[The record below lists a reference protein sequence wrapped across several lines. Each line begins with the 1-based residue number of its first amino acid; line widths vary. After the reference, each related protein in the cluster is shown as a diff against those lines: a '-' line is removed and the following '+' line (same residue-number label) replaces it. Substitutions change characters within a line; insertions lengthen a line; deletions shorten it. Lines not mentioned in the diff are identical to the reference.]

1 MKSAR
6 IAIIGFGV
14 IGRGFAEA
22 LLQKKKYL
30 KELGVDLSVIAV
42 CEVDGSLVNEKGIDL
57 KKALKGELKKQSDWD
72 SIKAPA
78 VIDKHKPD
86 IVLELTPG
94 NVKDGEPGLGHIRK
108 ALGSG
113 INVVTS
119 NKAPLALNY
128 SELMSLAE
136 DNNVKLKFEA
146 TVGGAIPIINLYRNS
161 LKINEIRSIYG
172 ILNGTSN
179 FVLSKMD
186 EEAIGLDDAVKEAQ
200 ELGIA
205 ESDPG
210 YDIDGIDTA
219 VKVAILAN
227 SLMNQKV
234 SFRDI
239 KVKGIRDVTPEA
251 IELARKQGYSIKLIG
266 DVGNLEVSPRLVPKG
281 DPLDV
286 SGSLNAVM
294 LDTDMARDIT
304 IVGRGAGAIETAS
317 SLLSDVLEIVG

>member
-205 ESDPG
+205 ESDPS
-210 YDIDGIDTA
+210 YDINGIDTA

-227 SLMNQKV
+227 SLMNRKV

-239 KVKGIRDVTPEA
+239 KVEGIRDVTPEA
-251 IELARKQGYSIKLIG
+251 IELARKHGYSLKLIG

-281 DPLDV
+281 DPIDV

-294 LDTDMARDIT
+294 LDTDIAKEIT

-317 SLLSDVLEIVG
+317 SLLSDVLEILA

>member
-14 IGRGFAEA
+14 IGRGFAQV
-22 LLQKKKYL
+22 LLEKKKYL
-30 KELGVDLSVIAV
+30 NELGVDLRVIAI
-42 CEVDGSLVNEKGIDL
+42 CEVDGSLVNERDIDL
-57 KKALKGELKKQSDWD
+57 KKALKGKLNKNKDWD

-78 VIDKHKPD
+78 VIEKHKPD
-86 IVLELTPG
+86 MVLELTPG
-94 NVKDGEPGLGHIRK
+94 NVKNGKPGLGHIKK
-108 ALGSG
+108 ALSNG

-119 NKAPLALNY
+119 NKAPLALQY
-128 SELMSLAE
+128 SELMNLAKK
-136 DNNVKLKFEA
+136 NKAQLRFEA
-146 TVGGAIPIINLYRNS
+146 TVGGAMPIINLYQNT

-205 ESDPG
+205 ESNPG

-227 SLMNQKV
+227 SLMNRKV

-251 IELARKQGYSIKLIG
+251 IELARKHGYSIKLIG
-266 DVGNLEVSPRLVPKG
+266 DVGNLEVSSRLVPKG

-294 LDTDMARDIT
+294 LDTDMAKEIT

>member
-30 KELGVDLSVIAV
+30 KELGVDLNVIAV
-42 CEVDGSLVNEKGIDL
+42 CEVDGSIVNEKGIDL
-57 KKALKGELKKQSDWD
+57 EKVLKGELKKHSDWD

-113 INVVTS
+113 ISVVTS
-119 NKAPLALNY
+119 NKAPLALQY
-128 SELMSLAE
+128 SELMSLA
-136 DNNVKLKFEA
+136 DKNKAQLRFEA
-146 TVGGAIPIINLYRNS
+146 TVGGAMPIINLYQNT

-205 ESDPG
+205 ESDSG

-219 VKVAILAN
+219 VKVTILAN
-227 SLMNQKV
+227 SLMNREV
-234 SFRDI
+234 SFKDI

-251 IELARKQGYSIKLIG
+251 IELARKHGYSIKLIG
-266 DVGNLEVSPRLVPKG
+266 DVGNLEVSPRLVPKD

-294 LDTDMARDIT
+294 LDTDIAKEIT

>member
-14 IGRGFAEA
+14 IGRGFAQA
-22 LLQKKKYL
+22 LQQKKKYL
-30 KELGVDLSVIAV
+30 KELGVELNIIAV

-57 KKALKGELKKQSDWD
+57 EKALKGELKKQSDWD
-72 SIKAPA
+72 SIKAPV
-78 VIDKHKPD
+78 VIEKHKPD

-94 NVKDGEPGLGHIRK
+94 NVKDGEPGLGHIKK
-108 ALGSG
+108 ALSNG
-113 INVVTS
+113 ISVVTS

-146 TVGGAIPIINLYRNS
+146 TVGGAIPIINLYQNT

-200 ELGIA
+200 EL
-205 ESDPG
+205 
-210 YDIDGIDTA
+210 
-219 VKVAILAN
+219 
-227 SLMNQKV
+227 
-234 SFRDI
+234 
-239 KVKGIRDVTPEA
+239 
-251 IELARKQGYSIKLIG
+251 
-266 DVGNLEVSPRLVPKG
+266 
-281 DPLDV
+281 
-286 SGSLNAVM
+286 
-294 LDTDMARDIT
+294 
-304 IVGRGAGAIETAS
+304 
-317 SLLSDVLEIVG
+317 

>member
-1 MKSAR
+1 MKSTR

-30 KELGVDLSVIAV
+30 KELGVELNVIAV

-57 KKALKGELKKQSDWD
+57 EKALKGKLQKNSDWD
-72 SIKAPA
+72 SIKAPV
-78 VIDKHKPD
+78 VIEKHKPD

-108 ALGSG
+108 ALSNG
-113 INVVTS
+113 ISVVTS
-119 NKAPLALNY
+119 NKAPLALHF
-128 SELMSLAE
+128 SELVSLAGK
-136 DNNVKLKFEA
+136 NKAQLRFEA
-146 TVGGAIPIINLYRNS
+146 TVGGAMPIINLYQNT

-219 VKVAILAN
+219 VKVAILTN
-227 SLMNQKV
+227 SLMNRKV

-239 KVKGIRDVTPEA
+239 KVKGIREVTPEA
-251 IELARKQGYSIKLIG
+251 IELARKHGYSIKLIG

-294 LDTDMARDIT
+294 LDTDIAKDIT

-317 SLLSDVLEIVG
+317 SLLSDVLEIIG

>member
-1 MKSAR
+1 MKSTR

-14 IGRGFAEA
+14 IGRGFAQV
-22 LLQKKKYL
+22 LLEKKKYL
-30 KELGVDLSVIAV
+30 KELGVDLRVIAI
-42 CEVDGSLVNEKGIDL
+42 CEVDGSLVNDKGIGL
-57 KKALKGELKKQSDWD
+57 EKALKGELKKHSDWD

-78 VIDKHKPD
+78 VIEKHKPD
-86 IVLELTPG
+86 MVLELTPG

-113 INVVTS
+113 ISVVTS
-119 NKAPLALNY
+119 NKAPLALHF
-128 SELMSLAE
+128 SELISLARK
-136 DNNVKLKFEA
+136 NKAQLRFEA
-146 TVGGAIPIINLYRNS
+146 TVGGAMPVINLYQNT

-205 ESDPG
+205 ESDPD

-219 VKVAILAN
+219 AKVTILAN
-227 SLMNQKV
+227 SLMNRKV
-234 SFRDI
+234 SFKDI

-251 IELARKQGYSIKLIG
+251 IELARQHGYSIKLIG

-286 SGSLNAVM
+286 SGSLNAVT
-294 LDTDMARDIT
+294 LDTDLAGEIT